1 MKSDTFLDRIKKGQR
16 LIADG
21 ATGTNLQKRGLP
33 AGTSGEYWVLENPEA
48 IMQLHRDFIAAGAQI
63 ILTSTFGAS
72 PAHLEGSQLAG
83 QAIEINRRAVELAR
97 QAAKGKDVFVAG
109 SIGPSGKLLQPF
121 GPLPEAEATESFGEQ
136 ARALTEAGA
145 DLLVIETQFDLKEAT
160 AAILGA
166 RSNSQLPIVC
176 SFSFDRGT
184 RTIMGVK
191 PAQFANEMNKLGV
204 DLIGINCGRSL
215 DENLAV
221 LKEVRQATP
230 LPVWFKPNAGL
241 PETDA
246 EGNAFYRVTPEEMS
260 RRVPEWIA
268 AGAQVIGGCCG
279 TSPDHLRQIAEAVRH
294 AS

>member
-1 MKSDTFLDRIKKGQR
+1 MSTTFMECVQSGQR

-33 AGTSGEYWVLENPEA
+33 AGYSGEYWVLENPQA
-48 IMQLHRDFIAAGAQI
+48 IVQLHRDFIAAGAQV
-63 ILTSTFGAS
+63 ILTATFGAS
-72 PAHLEGSQLAG
+72 PIHLEGTMLAG

-97 QAAKGKDVFVAG
+97 TAAKHSEVFVAG
-109 SIGPSGKLLQPF
+109 SIGPSGKLLKPF
-121 GPLPEAEATESFGEQ
+121 GPLAENEAVLSFAEQ

-145 DLLVIETQFDLKEAT
+145 DLLVIETQFDLQEAS
-160 AAILGA
+160 AAILGV
-166 RSNSQLPIVC
+166 RSTSQIPLVC

-191 PAQFANEMNKLGV
+191 PVQFANEMNGQHV

-221 LKEVRQATP
+221 LKEIRQATT
-230 LPVWFKPNAGL
+230 LPIWFKPNAGL
-241 PETDA
+241 PETDT
-246 EGNAFYRVTPEEMS
+246 EGQAIYRITPTEMAG
-260 RRVPEWIA
+260 RVPDWIA

-279 TSPDHLRQIAEAVRH
+279 TSPEHLREIAQTVRKT
-294 AS
+294 

>member
-1 MKSDTFLDRIKKGQR
+1 MGSTFMDQIKSGQR
-16 LIADG
+16 LVADG
-21 ATGTNLQKRGLP
+21 ATGTNLQSRGLP
-33 AGTSGEYWVLENPEA
+33 HGYSGENWVLENPQA
-48 IMQLHRDFIAAGAQI
+48 ILQLHRDFIEAGAQI

-72 PAHLEGSQLAG
+72 PLHLEGGKLAG
-83 QAIEINRRAVELAR
+83 QAAEINRRAVELAR
-97 QAAKGKDVFVAG
+97 KAAQGTQVYVAG

-121 GPLPEAEATESFGEQ
+121 GPLAEEEAESSFAEQ

-160 AAILGA
+160 TAIKGA
-166 RSNSQLPIVC
+166 RSSSALPIVC

-191 PAQFANEMNKLGV
+191 PTQFANEMTQQQVDMIGV
-204 DLIGINCGRSL
+204 NCGRSL
-215 DENLAV
+215 DENLSV
-221 LKEVRQATP
+221 LKEIRQSTA

-246 EGNAFYRVTPEEMS
+246 DGNAFYRVTPEDLS
-260 RRVPEWIA
+260 GRVPAWIA

-279 TSPDHLRQIAEAVRH
+279 TSPDHLRQIAQAVRKG
-294 AS
+294 